1 MADLIIRLSGHGL
14 GDEDI
19 AELSHELVQDL
30 NAEVG
35 TAKIGRAAPAP
46 GERGGEIAFGTILLA
61 ALSSGAVTAL
71 IELVRA
77 RIGRDKRIKFDLER
91 ADGQILRLDAQNMTP
106 EEIESALSKVAGLAA
121 D

>member
-14 GDEDI
+14 DDEDI

-35 TAKIGRAAPAP
+35 AAELGRTAPAP
-46 GERGGEIAFGTILLA
+46 GEKGGEIAFGTILLA

-106 EEIESALSKVAGLAA
+106 EELESALAKVAGLAA